1 MWKNPIQKGS
11 RGLDVTNLQKALNKE
26 GVYPEAIYSGNYGS
40 LTELAV
46 KKFQIKYS
54 IVNKGSPS
62 TTGYG
67 RAGWATIA
75 KLNALYTFVSF

>member
-1 MWKNPIQKGS
+1 MQKGNH
-11 RGLDVTNLQKALNKE
+11 GLDVVNLQKVLNKE
-26 GVYPEAIYSGNYGS
+26 GVYPGAIFNGNYGS

-46 KKFQIKYS
+46 KKFQAKYN
-54 IVNKGSPS
+54 IVSEGSPS

-75 KLNALYTFVSF
+75 KLNALYASNE